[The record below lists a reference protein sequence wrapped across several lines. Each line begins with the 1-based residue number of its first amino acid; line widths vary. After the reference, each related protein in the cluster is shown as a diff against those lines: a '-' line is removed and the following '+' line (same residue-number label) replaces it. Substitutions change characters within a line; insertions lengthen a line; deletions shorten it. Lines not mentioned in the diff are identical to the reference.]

1 MEKVYTHLQM
11 DLAILENGK
20 TICSMDKVKKLGKII
35 LTSLENMLMDYSMV
49 KELTFMQMAQYMK
62 VIGKIIKFMELAPIH
77 GKMER
82 FIQDNGK
89 KEICMDKVYLAGP
102 MAEDTKV
109 NIY

>member
-1 MEKVYTHLQM
+1 
-11 DLAILENGK
+11 
-20 TICSMDKVKKLGKII
+20 
-35 LTSLENMLMDYSMV
+35 MV
-49 KELTFMQMAQYMK
+49 KELTIMQMAQYMK
-62 VIGKIIKFMELAPIH
+62 VIGKIIKFMELALIH

-109 NIY
+109 NIYQIKNMGLVYILGKMEGSMLDNGKMVSSMVKEYIKT